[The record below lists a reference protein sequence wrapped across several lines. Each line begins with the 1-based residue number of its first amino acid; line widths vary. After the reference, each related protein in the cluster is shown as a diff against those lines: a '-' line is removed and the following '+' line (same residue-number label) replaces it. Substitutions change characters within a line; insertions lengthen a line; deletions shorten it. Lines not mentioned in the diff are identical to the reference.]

1 MVALNGAARR
11 MSGARGLLL
20 AGAMMIVSEPA
31 FAQEV
36 PNQPAPAD
44 QAPAERE
51 PAAQEAPL
59 GDGEIV
65 VTALRRN
72 TRIQDTPIAISA
84 TSGEALAASG
94 TTSFTEL
101 TRTAPSLRIVDG
113 GPGSRRVLIR
123 GITSAGEPTVGVY
136 YDETPVSGSVGT
148 TSDSGGSTPDF
159 RLFDVERAEVLRG
172 PQGTLFGS
180 GSMGGTMRIIF
191 EKPKADRIE
200 AAFSGNATAIEGNS
214 PGFSLDGMINLPIVE
229 DKIALRLVG
238 NYSKFAGYVDN
249 IILTDDPTAANVI
262 DTSAD
267 PRFLRN
273 VKDIND
279 GESYGGRAMLRITPT
294 EQLTIDLSASY
305 ENVDAPIPLWRPD
318 FAAAT
323 GFDFA
328 SNMHADNRNEDEN
341 RIYNVTARY
350 DFESFSVTGVTS
362 YFDRDFV
369 RTYDVSDTFNGRVGT
384 AQTANGRYVN
394 VLNSTGTREG
404 CRRYLLGITAAA
416 NTTQCTTAQATQYF
430 NQTVP
435 LQSSVLYQPQST
447 NNWVHELRLN
457 STGEGPFQWTIGG
470 FLENRDTEVRSTL
483 LVSDPGSGRPL
494 GLATPGALAYD
505 RTINDKL
512 KQKAAY
518 VELSYKFFDQLTL
531 TAGTRYY
538 NFDRVVG
545 GRIDVGQIHYSSRVT
560 PYTESDYQE
569 DGFIYKFNV
578 AWQPSSR
585 LMFYAQAA
593 QGFRPGGVNQV
604 IGLPA
609 ERAAYTSDS
618 LWNYEVGAKTTLA
631 RGVYLNLAG
640 YRIDWDNLQVSAR
653 TAGTGSVFGLISNAG
668 AARVWGAEAELSATL
683 MQGLSV
689 SGAFGYTD
697 AKLSEDQIS
706 DFVVAAGRR
715 GDRIPN
721 VPDFTASV
729 SLDYKRPITNSLTGS
744 ARVDASHVGSFF
756 STLSPTDIYRREVPS
771 YELVNLR
778 FGIEGT
784 DRDWGVYLFANNV
797 FDDVAINQLSSSAN
811 SGGLTNAISA
821 APRTYGINLMRRF

>member
-1 MVALNGAARR
+1 MVALFSAARR
-11 MSGARGLLL
+11 TSGARGLLL
-20 AGAMMIVSEPA
+20 AGAMMIVPQTA
-31 FAQEV
+31 FAQDASD
-36 PNQPAPAD
+36 QPATAD
-44 QAPAERE
+44 AAPAVQD
-51 PAAQEAPL
+51 PATDASF
-59 GDGEIV
+59 GDGDIV

-84 TSGEALAASG
+84 TSGEALQASG

-191 EKPKADRIE
+191 EKPKTDRVE

-214 PGFSLDGMINLPIVE
+214 PGFSLDGMINLPVVE
-229 DKIALRLVG
+229 DKIALRFVG

-249 IILTDDPTAANVI
+249 IILADDPTAANVI
-262 DTSAD
+262 DTGAD

-279 GESYGGRAMLRITPT
+279 GESYGGRALLRITPT
-294 EQLTIDLSASY
+294 EELTLDFSASY
-305 ENVDAPIPLWRPD
+305 EHVDAPIPLWRPD
-318 FAAAT
+318 FSNAS

-350 DFESFSVTGVTS
+350 DFEGVSITGVTS

-384 AQTANGRYVN
+384 TQGADGRYVN
-394 VLNSTGTREG
+394 VLNSAGTSEG
-404 CRRYLLGITAAA
+404 CRRYLLGITSAA
-416 NTTQCTTAQATQYF
+416 NTTQCSAAQVTQYF
-430 NQTVP
+430 DQTVP
-435 LQSSVLYQPQST
+435 LQSSVLYQPQRT

-457 STGEGPFQWTIGG
+457 STGEGPFQWTVGG

-483 LVSDPGSGRPL
+483 LVADPATGRPL
-494 GLATPGALAYD
+494 GLSTPGALAYD

-518 VELSYKFFDQLTL
+518 LELSYKLFDQLTL
-531 TAGTRYY
+531 TAGTRY
-538 NFDRVVG
+538 FDFERVVG

-560 PYTESDYQE
+560 PYTEAEYQE

-578 AWQPSSR
+578 AWQPSTR

-618 LWNYEVGAKTTLA
+618 LWNYEVGAKTTLG

-683 MQGLSV
+683 LQGLSV

-697 AKLSEDQIS
+697 AKLSEDQVS
-706 DFVVAAGRR
+706 DFVVATGRR

-721 VPDFTASV
+721 VPKFTGSV
-729 SLDYKRPITNSLTGS
+729 SLDYKRPVTDTLTGS
-744 ARVDASHVGSFF
+744 ARIDASHVGSFY
-756 STLSPTDIYRREVPS
+756 STLSPTDIYRRQVPS

-778 FGIEGT
+778 FGIEGV
-784 DRDWGVYLFANNV
+784 DSDWGVYLFANNV

>member
-1 MVALNGAARR
+1 MVAFSGVARR
-11 MSGARGLLL
+11 KSGARGFLL
-20 AGAMMIVSEPA
+20 AGAMMIVPHMA
-31 FAQEV
+31 VAQEV

-44 QAPAERE
+44 VSTAEPAPA
-51 PAAQEAPL
+51 AGSAV

-84 TSGEALAASG
+84 TSGEALLASG

-191 EKPKADRIE
+191 EKPKSDRIE
-200 AAFSGNATAIEGNS
+200 AAFNGNMTAIEGNS

-249 IILTDDPTAANVI
+249 VILANDPTATNVI

-279 GESYGGRAMLRITPT
+279 GESYGGRAMLRMTPT

-305 ENVDAPIPLWRPD
+305 ENVDAPLPLWRPD
-318 FAAAT
+318 FSAAN

-350 DFESFSVTGVTS
+350 DFDAFSVTGVTS

-369 RTYDVSDTFNGRVGT
+369 RTYDVSDTFNGRVGA
-384 AQTANGRYVN
+384 AQSGGRFVN
-394 VLNSTGTREG
+394 VLNSAGTRDG

-416 NTTQCTTAQATQYF
+416 NTTQCSEAQVSQYF

-457 STGEGPFQWTIGG
+457 SSGEGPFQWTIGG

-483 LVSDPGSGRPL
+483 LVADPGTGRAL
-494 GLATPGALAYD
+494 GITTPGALAYD

-518 VELSYKFFDQLTL
+518 LELSYKLFDQLTL
-531 TAGTRYY
+531 TAGTRYF

-578 AWQPSSR
+578 AWQPTSR

-618 LWNYEVGAKTTLA
+618 LWNYELGAKTTLA

-683 MQGLSV
+683 LQGLSV
-689 SGAFGYTD
+689 SGAFGYND
-697 AKLSEDQIS
+697 AKLSEDQVS
-706 DFVVAAGRR
+706 DFVVATGRR

-721 VPDFTASV
+721 VPKFTASMAV
-729 SLDYKRPITNSLTGS
+729 DYKRPVTNELSAS

-756 STLSPTDIYRREVPS
+756 SALSPTDIYRREVPS
-771 YELVNLR
+771 YELINLR
-778 FGIEGT
+778 FGIEGAENA
-784 DRDWGVYLFANNV
+784 WGVYLFANNV

-821 APRTYGINLMRRF
+821 APRTYGLNLMRRF

>member
-1 MVALNGAARR
+1 MVALAGAARPL
-11 MSGARGLLL
+11 SGARGLLL
-20 AGAMMIVSEPA
+20 SGAMMIVPQTA

-36 PNQPAPAD
+36 PDRPTEANAAPATRAPAD
-44 QAPAERE
+44 APF
-51 PAAQEAPL
+51 

-84 TSGEALAASG
+84 TSGESLQAAG
-94 TTSFTEL
+94 ITSFTEL

-191 EKPKADRIE
+191 EKPKADRTE

-249 IILTDDPTAANVI
+249 VILTDDPTATNIVDA
-262 DTSAD
+262 SAD

-273 VKDIND
+273 VKDVND
-279 GESYGGRAMLRITPT
+279 GESYGGRAMLRITPI
-294 EQLTIDLSASY
+294 EDLTIDLSASY

-318 FAAAT
+318 FSAAS

-350 DFESFSVTGVTS
+350 DFEEVSITGVTS

-384 AQTANGRYVN
+384 AQGADGRYFN
-394 VLNSTGTREG
+394 VLNSNGTREG

-416 NTTQCTTAQATQYF
+416 NSTQCSGAQAAQYF

-457 STGEGPFQWTIGG
+457 STGEGPFQWTVGG
-470 FLENRDTEVRSTL
+470 FLESRDTEVRSTL
-483 LVSDPGSGRPL
+483 LVSDPATGRPL
-494 GLATPGALAYD
+494 GPTTPGALAYD

-518 VELSYKFFDQLTL
+518 LELSYKLFDQLTL
-531 TAGTRYY
+531 TAGTRY
-538 NFDRVVG
+538 FDFERVVG

-560 PYTESDYQE
+560 PYTEADYQE

-578 AWQPSSR
+578 SWQPSNR

-618 LWNYEVGAKTTLA
+618 LWNYEIGAKTTLA

-683 MQGLSV
+683 LPGLSV

-697 AKLSEDQIS
+697 AKLSEDQVS
-706 DFVVAAGRR
+706 DLVVAAGRR

-721 VPDFTASV
+721 VPKITASA
-729 SLDYKRPITNSLTGS
+729 SIDYKRPVSNTLTGV
-744 ARVDASHVGSFF
+744 ARVDASHVGSLY
-756 STLSPTDIYRREVPS
+756 STLSPTDIYRRKVPA

-784 DRDWGVYLFANNV
+784 DSDWGVYLFANNV

-821 APRTYGINLMRRF
+821 SPRTYGINLMRRF

>member
-1 MVALNGAARR
+1 
-11 MSGARGLLL
+11 MSGVRKLLL
-20 AGAMMIVSEPA
+20 AGAITIVPQTVVS
-31 FAQEV
+31 QTV
-36 PNQPAPAD
+36 PDQPSG
-44 QAPAERE
+44 QGAETE
-51 PAAQEAPL
+51 TQVPSDASF

-84 TSGEALAASG
+84 TSGEALQASG

-200 AAFSGNATAIEGNS
+200 AAVSGNATVIDGNS

-249 IILTDDPTAANVI
+249 IILSDDPTAANIV
-262 DTSAD
+262 DTSPD
-267 PRFLRN
+267 PRLLRN
-273 VKDIND
+273 VADIND
-279 GESYGGRAMLRITPT
+279 GESYGGRALLRITPT
-294 EQLTIDLSASY
+294 ENLTVDFSASY

-318 FAAAT
+318 FSAAN

-328 SNMHADNRNEDEN
+328 SNMHGDNRNEDEN

-350 DFESFSVTGVTS
+350 DFEGVSVTGVTS

-384 AQTANGRYVN
+384 AQQADGRYVN
-394 VLNSTGTREG
+394 VLNSAATSAG
-404 CRRYLLGITAAA
+404 CRRYLLGITAATNPA
-416 NTTQCTTAQATQYF
+416 QCTAAQVTQYF

-483 LVSDPGSGRPL
+483 LVADPATGRPL
-494 GLATPGALAYD
+494 GLTTPGALAYD

-518 VELSYKFFDQLTL
+518 LELSYKLFDQLTL
-531 TAGTRYY
+531 TAGTRY
-538 NFDRVVG
+538 FDFERVVG

-560 PYTESDYQE
+560 PYTEADYQE

-578 AWQPSSR
+578 AWQPTSR
-585 LMFYAQAA
+585 LMFYVQAA

-618 LWNYEVGAKTTLA
+618 LWNYEIGAKTTLA

-668 AARVWGAEAELSATL
+668 AARVWGAEAELSANL
-683 MQGLSV
+683 FQGLSV

-697 AKLSEDQIS
+697 AKLSEDQVS
-706 DFVVAAGRR
+706 DFVVATGRR

-721 VPDFTASV
+721 VPKITASA
-729 SLDYKRPITNSLTGS
+729 SLDYKRPISDTLTGT
-744 ARVDASHVGSFF
+744 ARIDASHVGSFY
-756 STLSPTDIYRREVPS
+756 STLSPTDIYRRRVPS

-778 FGIEGT
+778 AGIEGSQGE
-784 DRDWGVYLFANNV
+784 WGVYLFANNV

-821 APRTYGINLMRRF
+821 APRTFGINLMRRF

>member
-1 MVALNGAARR
+1 MVVYNDARRR
-11 MSGARGLLL
+11 MSAARGILL
-20 AGAMMIVSEPA
+20 AGVMMIAGGPA
-31 FAQEV
+31 FAQDV
-36 PNQPAPAD
+36 PNQPAAAD
-44 QAPAERE
+44 MAATERE
-51 PAAQEAPL
+51 TAADGPVD
-59 GDGEIV
+59 DGEIV

-84 TSGEALAASG
+84 TSGEALLASG
-94 TTSFTEL
+94 TTSFTDL

-191 EKPKADRIE
+191 EKPKSDRVE
-200 AAFSGNATAIEGNS
+200 AAFNANVTAIERNS
-214 PGFSLDGMINLPIVE
+214 PGFSIDGMINLPVIQ
-229 DKIALRLVG
+229 DKVALRLIG

-249 IILTDDPTAANVI
+249 IILTGDPTAANVV
-262 DTSAD
+262 DTSTD
-267 PRFLRN
+267 PRYLRN

-294 EQLTIDLSASY
+294 EQLTVDISASY

-318 FAAAT
+318 FSAAN

-328 SNMHADNRNEDEN
+328 SNMHAENRNEDEN

-350 DFESFSVTGVTS
+350 DFDAFSVTGVTS

-384 AQTANGRYVN
+384 AVAADGRFVN
-394 VLNSTGTREG
+394 VLNSTGTAEG
-404 CRRYLLGITAAA
+404 CRRYLLGITSAA
-416 NTTQCTTAQATQYF
+416 NTTQCSTAQVSQYF
-430 NQTVP
+430 DQTVP

-447 NNWVHELRLN
+447 NNWVHELRFN
-457 STGEGPFQWTIGG
+457 STGEGPFQWTVGG

-483 LVSDPGSGRPL
+483 LVADPASGRPL
-494 GLATPGALAYD
+494 GLSTPGALAYD

-518 VELSYKFFDQLTL
+518 LELSYKLFDQLTL

-560 PYTESDYQE
+560 PYTESDYNE

-618 LWNYEVGAKTTLA
+618 LWNYELGAKATLA

-683 MQGLSV
+683 FQGLSV
-689 SGAFGYTD
+689 SGAFGYND
-697 AKLSEDQIS
+697 ARLSEDQIS

-729 SLDYKRPITNSLTGS
+729 SLDYKRPVTDTLTGS
-744 ARVDASHVGSFF
+744 ARIDASHVSSLF
-756 STLSPTDIYRREVPS
+756 STLSPTDIYRREVPA

-784 DRDWGVYLFANNV
+784 DRDWGLYLFANNV
-797 FDDVAINQLSSSAN
+797 FDDVAINQLSASAN

>member
-1 MVALNGAARR
+1 MVALCGAARL
-11 MSGARGLLL
+11 MSGAHGLLL
-20 AGAMMIVSEPA
+20 AGATMIVPQPA
-31 FAQEV
+31 FAEKV
-36 PNQPAPAD
+36 PAQSTEAEPAPVA
-44 QAPAERE
+44 QAPTE
-51 PAAQEAPL
+51 AAPGE
-59 GDGEIV
+59 GEIV

-84 TSGEALAASG
+84 TTGEALQASG
-94 TTSFTEL
+94 ITSFTEL
-101 TRTAPSLRIVDG
+101 SRTAPSLRIVDG

-200 AAFSGNATAIEGNS
+200 AAFSGNATAVERNS
-214 PGFSLDGMINLPIVE
+214 PGFSLDGMINLPIVA
-229 DKIALRLVG
+229 DTIALRVVG

-249 IILTDDPTAANVI
+249 VILTGDPTAANVI

-294 EQLTIDLSASY
+294 EQLTVDLSASY
-305 ENVDAPIPLWRPD
+305 EHVDAPIPLWRPD
-318 FAAAT
+318 FSAAN
-323 GFDFA
+323 GLDFA
-328 SNMHADNRNEDEN
+328 SNMHAENRNQDEN

-350 DFESFSVTGVTS
+350 DFEGVSITGVTS

-384 AQTANGRYVN
+384 AQGADGRYDN
-394 VLNSTGTREG
+394 VLNSAGTRDG
-404 CRRYLLGITAAA
+404 CRRYLLGITAAS
-416 NTTQCTTAQATQYF
+416 NPTQCSAAQVTQYF
-430 NQTVP
+430 DQTVP
-435 LQSSVLYQPQST
+435 LQSSVLYQPQRT

-457 STGEGPFQWTIGG
+457 STGDGPFQWTIGG
-470 FLENRDTEVRSTL
+470 FLEDRDTEVRSTL
-483 LVSDPGSGRPL
+483 LVADPATGRPL
-494 GLATPGALAYD
+494 GLSTPGALAYD

-518 VELSYKFFDQLTL
+518 LELSYKLFDQLTL
-531 TAGTRYY
+531 TAGTRYF
-538 NFDRVVG
+538 NFERVVG

-560 PYTESDYQE
+560 PYTEASYQE

-578 AWQPSSR
+578 SWQPSTR

-618 LWNYEVGAKTTLA
+618 LWNYEIGAKTTLA

-683 MQGLSV
+683 FRGLSV

-697 AKLSEDQIS
+697 AKLSEDQVS
-706 DFVVAAGRR
+706 DFVVATGRR
-715 GDRIPN
+715 GDPIPN
-721 VPDFTASV
+721 VPKITASA
-729 SLDYKRPITNSLTGS
+729 SLDYKRPVSDTLTGV
-744 ARVDASHVGSFF
+744 ARVDASHVGSFY
-756 STLSPTDIYRREVPS
+756 STLSPTDIYRRKVPS
-771 YELVNLR
+771 YELVNIRL
-778 FGIEGT
+778 GIEGT
-784 DRDWGVYLFANNV
+784 ESDWGVYLFANNV